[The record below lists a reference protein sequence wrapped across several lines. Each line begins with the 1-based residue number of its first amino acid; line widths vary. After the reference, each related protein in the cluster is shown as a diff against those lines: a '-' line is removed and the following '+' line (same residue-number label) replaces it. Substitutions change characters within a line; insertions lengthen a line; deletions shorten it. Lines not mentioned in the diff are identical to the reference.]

1 VILTGRAEYAAGQLA
16 PSPNV
21 FQNLTLR
28 VQYLAMWK
36 LNDAHFI
43 DQPISYITCTFD
55 YFFSDMFCQESE
67 GSAYSYPFSVLC
79 VVVFKGWT
87 RTFCPTDRSQVF
99 DVNKDL
105 LESVLLNDSLG
116 FSSRHNMPV
125 LNNLFGMKRGASDD
139 NGRASCKK
147 RALFAVVALLDSG
160 TVRSLPRG
168 QLAWCSPCRYR
179 TSQVNSCRTWCASA
193 TSVLKGSTSRSM
205 FPLPLWR
212 CRGPRC

>member
-1 VILTGRAEYAAGQLA
+1 MPWSTSVRTVGIVAETGYSKQSCIDDLEKVVLAATYAGLWVILTGRAEYAAGQLA

-87 RTFCPTDRSQVF
+87 Q
-99 DVNKDL
+99 DVL
-105 LESVLLNDSLG
+105 S
-116 FSSRHNMPV
+116 
-125 LNNLFGMKRGASDD
+125 
-139 NGRASCKK
+139 
-147 RALFAVVALLDSG
+147 
-160 TVRSLPRG
+160 
-168 QLAWCSPCRYR
+168 Y
-179 TSQVNSCRTWCASA
+179 
-193 TSVLKGSTSRSM
+193 
-205 FPLPLWR
+205 
-212 CRGPRC
+212 